1 MSEENKA
8 KTCFVIMPISDQPK
22 YPTGHFDKI
31 YEQIIVP
38 AVQKAGFE
46 PIRADSDQI
55 CDSIMQKILKN
66 LAECDMAICD
76 LSSRNPNV
84 MYELGIRQAYGK
96 KVVLI
101 QDDATD
107 KIFDVAGIN
116 TVFYKRDRLYE
127 NVIKAKDDIANAIK
141 ETYENG
147 SFSLMSIANLE
158 NATVDNSKVDEVV
171 FDRFMMKSIYSK
183 LDAIEDSIRM
193 FSNTP
198 NVSDELN
205 VDLNNREFASLLM
218 ECRYALRNNPNNL
231 DLLISCYQKLLRV
244 NSLLINNK
252 DNKLLTPK
260 DCLILR
266 NTLAELNDRI
276 NDLTLNTD

>member
-1 MSEENKA
+1 M
-8 KTCFVIMPISDQPK
+8 
-22 YPTGHFDKI
+22 
-31 YEQIIVP
+31 
-38 AVQKAGFE
+38 
-46 PIRADSDQI
+46 
-55 CDSIMQKILKN
+55 
-66 LAECDMAICD
+66 
-76 LSSRNPNV
+76 
-84 MYELGIRQAYGK
+84 
-96 KVVLI
+96 
-101 QDDATD
+101 
-107 KIFDVAGIN
+107 
-116 TVFYKRDRLYE
+116 YE

-171 FDRFMMKSIYSK
+171 LDRLMIKSIYSK

-205 VDLNNREFASLLM
+205 VDLNNRKFASLLM
-218 ECRYALRNNPNNL
+218 ECRYALRNQPDNL

-244 NSLLINNK
+244 NSLFINNK

-260 DCLILR
+260 DCLMLR

>member
-8 KTCFVIMPISDQPK
+8 KTCFVIMPISDQPQ
-22 YPTGHFDKI
+22 YPAGHFDKI

-38 AVQKAGFE
+38 AVQKTGFE
-46 PIRADSDQI
+46 PIRADNDQI

-101 QDDATD
+101 QDDVTD

-116 TVFYKRDRLYE
+116 TVFYKKDRLYE
-127 NVIKAKDDIANAIK
+127 NVMKAKDDIANAIK
-141 ETYENG
+141 ETYKND
-147 SFSLMSIANLE
+147 SFSLMNIVNLE
-158 NATVDNSKVDEVV
+158 NAKVDNFKVDEVV

-183 LDAIEDSIRM
+183 LDSMEDSIRLL
-193 FSNTP
+193 SNTQ

-205 VDLNNREFASLLM
+205 CGLNRRSFVRLVM
-218 ECRYALRNNPNNL
+218 ECKDALSNYPDNL
-231 DLLISCYQKLLRV
+231 DLLVSYYRRLSRANNVML
-244 NSLLINNK
+244 NSRNDK
-252 DNKLLTPK
+252 SFTPK
-260 DCLILR
+260 DYLNVK

>member
-1 MSEENKA
+1 MSEENKT

-38 AVQKAGFE
+38 AVKEAEFE
-46 PIRADSDQI
+46 PIRADSNQI
-55 CDSIMQKILKN
+55 CDPIMQKILKN
-66 LAECDMAICD
+66 LIECDMAICD

-96 KVVLI
+96 KVVLV

-141 ETYENG
+141 ETYANG

-158 NATVDNSKVDEVV
+158 NATVDNSKIDEFVL
-171 FDRFMMKSIYSK
+171 DRLMIKSIYSK

-218 ECRYALRNNPNNL
+218 ECRYALINQPDNL

-252 DNKLLTPK
+252 DNKLLTLT
-260 DCLILR
+260 DRLRLR

>member
-8 KTCFVIMPISDQPK
+8 KPCFVIMPISDQPQ
-22 YPTGHFDKI
+22 YPAGHFNKI

-38 AVQKAGFE
+38 AVKEAGFE
-46 PIRADSDQI
+46 PVRADSNQI

-66 LAECDMAICD
+66 LVECDMAICD

-141 ETYENG
+141 ETYANG

-158 NATVDNSKVDEVV
+158 NANVDNSKIDGVV
-171 FDRFMMKSIYSK
+171 LARLMMQSIYSK
-183 LDAIEDSIRM
+183 LDAMEDSIRLL
-193 FSNTP
+193 SNTQ

-205 VDLNNREFASLLM
+205 CGLNNRSFARLVM
-218 ECRYALRNNPNNL
+218 ECKDALSNYPDNL
-231 DLLISCYQKLLRV
+231 DLLVSCYRRLSRANNVML
-244 NSLLINNK
+244 NSRNDK
-252 DNKLLTPK
+252 SFTPK
-260 DCLILR
+260 DYLNVK
-266 NTLAELNDRI
+266 NTLIELNDRI
-276 NDLTLNTD
+276 NALTPNTD